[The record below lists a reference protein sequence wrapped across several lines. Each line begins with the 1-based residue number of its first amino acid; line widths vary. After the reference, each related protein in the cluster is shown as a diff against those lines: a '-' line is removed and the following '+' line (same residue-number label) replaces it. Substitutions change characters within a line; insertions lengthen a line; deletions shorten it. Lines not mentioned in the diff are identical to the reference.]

1 MCRKYPSV
9 KTSSG
14 EIIIG
19 LPRER
24 ATGSGQ
30 LNCYLLIILDI
41 VVVVVEGIYEP
52 YVFSHS
58 VP

>member
-1 MCRKYPSV
+1 M